1 MLKAMHNCCA
11 LPLPASPS
19 TLPLSPLPYLGH
31 EFLLP
36 RPVRG
41 QLWNMLSSSEP
52 DGPDPDSEDAGADT
66 AAAADAAAAAAAAH
80 SHRRGDKGA
89 GFSHILGEGGGAG
102 PSSSPSTNIRA
113 LISLVHDPRH
123 TPQVSAERAAR
134 ARRPGRV
141 HRHAGCPFLPPLPF
155 VSPTH
160 ARAIASYAHSSECR
174 INWSPFLS
182 HLFTCSHTG
191 RLSGKGALVTRPPP
205 AQERMV
211 ADPRRR
217 AAQDG
222 SSARA
227 RAA

>member
-1 MLKAMHNCCA
+1 MEHAVSPYLP
-11 LPLPASPS
+11 PLPPLPCTVKECGFLPCPFMLSPS
-19 TLPLSPLPYLGH
+19 SPRTVKECGFLP
-31 EFLLP
+31 P

-113 LISLVHDPRH
+113 LVSLVHDPKH

-134 ARRPGRV
+134 ARRPGACIGMPV
-141 HRHAGCPFLPPLPF
+141 PSQ
-155 VSPTH
+155 VSFT
-160 ARAIASYAHSSECR
+160 HSSERR
-174 INWSPFLS
+174 INWGPFCLS
-182 HLFTCSHTG
+182 CKFLLQS
-191 RLSGKGALVTRPPP
+191 RLGAVLAIAVCVVSVMAITTRKH
-205 AQERMV
+205 
-211 ADPRRR
+211 
-217 AAQDG
+217 
-222 SSARA
+222 
-227 RAA
+227 